1 MCARKRSSDTYE
13 FPFIRLAVNSFSS
26 ENSFSSCGIALI
38 SGVRVPGDCFEGD
51 VWHEVLMIPISSE
64 LVQKL
69 CATASIAGSEEDQN
83 NRSGFMNL
91 LIVHPDAKL
100 RASAAAY
107 EDLSRESIKS
117 FLKDPSLVVRR
128 TLSRNSSAVGQMST
142 SDLIDFV
149 RKSPE
154 LSDDLMKSLLE
165 YLEEI
170 SSEYKYRK
178 SRRASS
184 VYEFDRVGR
193 LPMLMEKCGEKAG
206 RLIEACRSSSDL
218 KVAEL
223 ACVYE
228 ARLHKLING
237 SEASGEFQL
246 REILIGCEDRICSR
260 EYEYALAY
268 MTDAEGTLDVDWIL
282 PLFVLSEAQLA
293 AIASELPAGAS
304 TDGILRRL
312 GKS

>member
-1 MCARKRSSDTYE
+1 MCARKRASNAYE
-13 FPFIRLAVNSFSS
+13 YPFVRLARKSSCAEESFSS
-26 ENSFSSCGIALI
+26 AIALI
-38 SGVRVPGDCFEGD
+38 SGVRMSGDCFEGD
-51 VWHEVLMIPISSE
+51 VWHEVLMIPISSK

-69 CATASIAGSEEDQN
+69 CATSSRARSEEDQN

-91 LIVHPDAKL
+91 LSVHPDAKL
-100 RASAAAY
+100 RAAAAAY
-107 EDLSRESIKS
+107 KDLSRESIKS
-117 FLKDPSLVVRR
+117 LLKDPSLDVVIS
-128 TLSRNSSAVGQMST
+128 LSRNSSAVGQIST

-154 LSDDLMKSLLE
+154 FADDLMKSLLD

-184 VYEFDRVGR
+184 VYEFDRVSR
-193 LPMLMEKCGEKAG
+193 LPMLMEKCREKAG
-206 RLIEACRSSSDL
+206 SLIEACRSSSDL

-223 ACVYE
+223 ACGYE

-237 SEASGEFQL
+237 SEASGEFQFQ
-246 REILIGCEDRICSR
+246 EAPIDNEDRIYSR
-260 EYEYALAY
+260 EHEYALAY

-293 AIASELPAGAS
+293 AVASELFDGTS
-304 TDGILRRL
+304 TDEIMVRL
-312 GKS
+312 TSK

>member
-1 MCARKRSSDTYE
+1 MCVRKRGSNTYE
-13 FPFIRLAVNSFSS
+13 YPFIRLAVNSFSS

-38 SGVRVPGDCFEGD
+38 SGVRMPGECFEGD
-51 VWHEVLMIPISSE
+51 VWKDVLMIPISSE

-69 CATASIAGSEEDQN
+69 CGTASRTGSQEDQN

-91 LIVHPDAKL
+91 LSVHPDAKL
-100 RASAAAY
+100 RAVAAAY
-107 EDLSRESIKS
+107 KDLSIESIKN

-154 LSDDLMKSLLE
+154 LADDLMKSLLD

-170 SSEYKYRK
+170 SSEYKYRR

-193 LPMLMEKCGEKAG
+193 LPMLMEKGREKAG
-206 RLIEACRSSSDL
+206 SLIEACRTSSDL

-237 SEASGEFQL
+237 SVASGEFQL
-246 REILIGCEDRICSR
+246 QEIPIGGEDRIYSR
-260 EYEYALAY
+260 EHEYALAY

-293 AIASELPAGAS
+293 AVASELPDGTS
-304 TDGILRRL
+304 TDEIMERL
-312 GKS
+312 SSK

>member
-1 MCARKRSSDTYE
+1 MCAGKRSSDTYE
-13 FPFIRLAVNSFSS
+13 FPFVRLARESSCAEESFSS
-26 ENSFSSCGIALI
+26 SAIALI
-38 SGVRVPGDCFEGD
+38 SGVRMPNECFDGD
-51 VWHEVLMIPISSE
+51 VWQEVLMIPISSQ

-69 CATASIAGSEEDQN
+69 CATASRARSEEDQN

-91 LIVHPDAKL
+91 LSVHPDAKL
-100 RASAAAY
+100 RVAASAY
-107 EDLSRESIKS
+107 KDLSRESIKS
-117 FLKDPSLVVRR
+117 LLKDPSLDVGRS
-128 TLSRNSSAVGQMST
+128 LSRNSSAVGQMST

-154 LSDDLMKSLLE
+154 LADDLMKSLLD

-184 VYEFDRVGR
+184 VYEFDRVSR
-193 LPMLMEKCGEKAG
+193 LPMLMKKCREKAG
-206 RLIEACRSSSDL
+206 SLIEACRSSSDL

-223 ACVYE
+223 SCGYE

-246 REILIGCEDRICSR
+246 QETPICCEDRIYSR

-268 MTDAEGTLDVDWIL
+268 MTDAEKMLDVDWIL
-282 PLFVLSEAQLA
+282 PLFVLSETQIA
-293 AIASELPAGAS
+293 AVASELPAGAS

-312 GKS
+312 VKS